1 MSAGYINTI
10 KTRLASNRS
19 GYLLAITAAVL
30 TGMVHSLPKQLFSFS
45 PSSIEL
51 NPLTFV
57 AIVYIINGIF
67 FTPLKKDATPSKG
80 LGKRNLVFILGIALA
95 EVSGLVA
102 YFFGLKQSTAI
113 NGSILTNGEII
124 FAVLI
129 SLTIFKERLHKK
141 EIFPFVAIITGII
154 VLPIGYELF
163 QSHMSITDLILGN
176 LLILLSGAF
185 CATDIILCR
194 YVTGI
199 IDPKR
204 ITQLTSF
211 AGAAFVLVA
220 MAGFHVPFQVDLRQ
234 LPSIALLG
242 LFGTG
247 FATFLFLAAL
257 KIIGT
262 TRTVLLYSTN
272 FVFGIVFATVFLRE
286 SLTIINISS
295 IALASVGIYL
305 LRNKLGTIE
314 DFIKPIQKSYKRG
327 SHKSLCNTCQT
338 NSCCTSFTAPLLFP
352 RDIIKL
358 KEINKYDNE
367 HVKEIKIRGKTLKTI
382 KKRNNSECVFWD
394 NNKKKCA
401 IYKNRPFD
409 CMVFPFDIFTI
420 SGKYFWV
427 VYSCNPD
434 SDWKWSESYLQTF
447 ENSEEFKEIIDNI
460 ESYHGHID
468 VDRSI
473 KNDKIEY
480 TVIREVNSGKSF
492 HDHSEKKDLENM

>member
-1 MSAGYINTI
+1 MSLSYLNSI
-10 KTRLASNRS
+10 KTKLASTRS
-19 GYLLAITAAVL
+19 GYFLAITAAIL

-45 PSSIEL
+45 QSSPTEL
-51 NPLTFV
+51 NPLMFV
-57 AIVYIINGIF
+57 AIVYLVNGVF
-67 FTPLKKDATPSKG
+67 FTPIKKDSMPLSK
-80 LGKRNLVFILGIALA
+80 LGRRNLLFILGIALA

-129 SLTIFKERLHKK
+129 SLTIFKDRLLKK
-141 EIFPFVAIITGII
+141 EVLPFAAIITGII
-154 VLPIGYELF
+154 VIPIGYDLI
-163 QSHMSITDLILGN
+163 QSHLSITDIIQGN
-176 LLILLSGAF
+176 LLILLSGVF

-199 IDPKR
+199 VDPKR

-211 AGAAFVLVA
+211 AGAIFVLVA
-220 MAGFHVPFQVDLRQ
+220 MVGFNVPFQMDLRQ
-234 LPSIALLG
+234 LPSIIFLG

-272 FVFGIVFATVFLRE
+272 FIFGIMFATAFLGE
-286 SLTIINISS
+286 SLTVMNIVS
-295 IALASVGIYL
+295 ITLASIGIYL
-305 LRNKLGTIE
+305 LRNKLGSIE
-314 DFIKPIQKSYKRG
+314 DIIKPVQKAYRRG
-327 SHKSLCNTCQT
+327 SYKSLCSTCQK

-352 RDIIKL
+352 RDIVKL
-358 KEINKYDNE
+358 KTINKYDDE

-382 KKRNNSECVFWD
+382 KKTNNSECVFWD
-394 NNKKKCA
+394 STEKKCS

-409 CMVFPFDIFTI
+409 CMIFPFDIFTI
-420 SGKYFWV
+420 NGKYFWV
-427 VYSCNPD
+427 VYSCNPN
-434 SDWKWSESYLQTF
+434 SDWKWSEAQLQMF
-447 ENSEEFKEIIDNI
+447 ENSEEFKEIADNI

-480 TVIREVNSGKSF
+480 TIIREVNLNKLARGQSK
-492 HDHSEKKDLENM
+492 EQT